1 MGHQIGVDIF
11 LSLYFQ
17 VMYRDGTYDLPGDG
31 EGNGWTKVSHYLNK

>member
-1 MGHQIGVDIF
+1 MKHQMGVDIII
-11 LSLYFQ
+11 YFE